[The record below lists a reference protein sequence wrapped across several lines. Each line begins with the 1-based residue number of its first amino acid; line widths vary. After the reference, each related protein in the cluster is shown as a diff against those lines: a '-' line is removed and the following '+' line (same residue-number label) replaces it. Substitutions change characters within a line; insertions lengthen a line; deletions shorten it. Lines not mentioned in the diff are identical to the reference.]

1 MTVLVTGASGH
12 LGANLVRRLLNEG
25 KAVRVLLRQ
34 GSNNAAVEGLAVERV
49 YGDLRDWL
57 SVLAAVK
64 GCDRVFHTAA
74 KISTLCGNAHF
85 QQELYNCNVL
95 GTRHLLR
102 AALQVG
108 VAKVV
113 VTSSCE
119 AIGHKLDEPSNESTP
134 FYPFTQTLP
143 YALTKIF
150 VEHECL
156 KAFADGLCVVIVQ
169 PWPYIGPNDFKPSPM
184 GQTLLDFARGKLPAY
199 IPGARSWG
207 AMRDMVE
214 GHILAMEKGRAGQ
227 KYTFST
233 DFLTMNEMLS
243 LFEKVTGK
251 KRPKLCIPTSMMAG
265 IAKVTDL
272 IMPRFFPQMPHN
284 LTSGAIHLLQMNQK
298 ADCSKAKNELGYK
311 PTSIEQ
317 AVGDAYTDFIHRGLI
332 INTNKLVSV
341 TQS

>member
-12 LGANLVRRLLNEG
+12 LGANLVRRLLDEG
-25 KAVRVLLRQ
+25 ETVRVLLRH
-34 GSNNAAVEGLAVERV
+34 GSNNAAVEGLPVEKV

-57 SVLAAVK
+57 SILAAVK
-64 GCDRVFHTAA
+64 KCDKIYHTAA
-74 KISTLCGNAHF
+74 KISTLYGNASF
-85 QQELYNCNVL
+85 QQELYDCNVL
-95 GTRHLLR
+95 GTRHLLH
-102 AALQVG
+102 AALEEG
-108 VAKVV
+108 VNKVV

-119 AIGHKLDEPSNESTP
+119 AIGHQLGKPSNENTP
-134 FYPFTQTLP
+134 FYPFPETLP

-156 KAFADGLCVVIVQ
+156 KAFADGLFVVIVQ
-169 PWPYIGPNDFKPSPM
+169 PWPYIGSNDFKPSAM

-199 IPGARSWG
+199 TTGARCWG

-214 GHILAMEKGRAGQ
+214 GHILAMKSGRAGQ

-233 DFLTMNEMLS
+233 DFLTMDEMLS
-243 LFEKVTGK
+243 LFEKITGK
-251 KRPKLCIPTSMMAG
+251 KRPKLCIPTSMMAD

-272 IMPRFFPQMPHN
+272 IMPRLFPQMPHN

-317 AVGDAYTDFIHRGLI
+317 AVGDAYTDFIRRGLI
-332 INTNKLVSV
+332 INTNKLISV